1 MIKIKDL
8 MNKISIIKQLAGA
21 LRENGDV
28 YDCEAAAY
36 LEEYAKVL
44 ENIKVNIMEG

>member
-1 MIKIKDL
+1 MIKIKEICH
-8 MNKISIIKQLAGA
+8 KIDILHQLAEA

-36 LEEYAKVL
+36 LEEYAQL
-44 ENIKVNIMEG
+44 LGNIKVNILEE